1 MDKQILRV
9 GYVVSVHKL
18 LGRLVIALVTCAML
32 GVHAQSHYA
41 FADGVR
47 PHGGLTLENGL
58 AMPYPAPGFSGI
70 AAWLNGPPLTMA
82 ELQGKVVLIDFWTYS
97 CINCVR
103 TLPYLSDWYRKYHRM
118 GLIIVGVH
126 SPEFGFEK
134 RIGNVKA
141 ALAHYHIRY
150 PVALDN
156 DMATWNNYNNLYW
169 PAHYLINRDGMVVY
183 THFGEG
189 EYGVT
194 ENNIRYLLGLK
205 GNAQTISAETP
216 TYMANETP
224 ETYLGYARAESFSGN
239 EVVSRDASALYH
251 FPADLPVDGWAL
263 SGKWTVTAEKI
274 VADAK
279 GAALRLNFDARRVF
293 LVLGTASGK
302 PIKVKLKLNGVS
314 VGDSAGGDAPGGVVD
329 VKRNTLYRLIDQKTP
344 KNGLIEIETRAPGLE
359 AYAFTFG

>member
-1 MDKQILRV
+1 MGKQALFAVPV
-9 GYVVSVHKL
+9 GKISRRLVAALVVGVL
-18 LGRLVIALVTCAML
+18 LGVPLQE
-32 GVHAQSHYA
+32 HDA
-41 FADGVR
+41 FAAGVD
-47 PHGGLTLENGL
+47 PQGVPVLKNGL
-58 AMPYPAPGFSGI
+58 AMPYPAPKFSGI
-70 AAWLNGPPLTMA
+70 SAWLNGPPLTIA
-82 ELQGKVVLIDFWTYS
+82 ELKGKVVLIDFWTYS

-103 TLPYLSDWYRKYHRM
+103 TLPYLSDWYRKYHRL
-118 GLIIVGVH
+118 GLIVVGVH
-126 SPEFGFEK
+126 SPEFDFEK

-141 ALAHYHIRY
+141 AIAHYHIHY

-156 DMATWNNYNNLYW
+156 DMATWNNYHNLYW

-189 EYGVT
+189 EYATT

-205 GNAQTISAETP
+205 GAAQTITAETP

-224 ETYLGYARAESFSGN
+224 ETYLGYARAEGFAGN
-239 EVVSRDASALYH
+239 EAIRADASVVYH

-263 SGKWTVTAEKI
+263 NGKWTVSAEKI

-279 GAALRLNFDARRVF
+279 GAALRLNFNARRVF

-302 PIKVKLKLNGVS
+302 PIKVKLKLNGAA
-314 VGDSAGGDAPGGVVD
+314 VGESAGGDAPGGVVD

-344 KNGLIEIETRAPGLE
+344 KNGLIEIETQAPGLE